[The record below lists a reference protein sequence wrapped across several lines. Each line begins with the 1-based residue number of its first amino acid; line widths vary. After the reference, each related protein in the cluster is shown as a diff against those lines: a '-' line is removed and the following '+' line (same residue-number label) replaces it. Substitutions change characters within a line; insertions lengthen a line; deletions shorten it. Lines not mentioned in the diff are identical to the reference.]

1 MAIIDL
7 MPPIFGRAY
16 KIDYKEYDGICFQ
29 NVEHWSR
36 LYLIREN
43 GSRPEHQEYFYGGFG
58 DQSKEL
64 LDERIRNAYPDA
76 ILCETEDEEEK
87 WLLLI

>member
-1 MAIIDL
+1 

-16 KIDYKEYDGICFQ
+16 KSDYDSIYGKEFDIR
-29 NVEHWSR
+29 EHWSR
-36 LYLIREN
+36 PYLIREN

-58 DQSKEL
+58 DQPKEL

-76 ILCETEDEEEK
+76 ILCESKDEEDK
-87 WLLLI
+87 WMLLI

>member
-1 MAIIDL
+1 

-16 KIDYKEYDGICFQ
+16 KSDYKEYDGTIFQ
-29 NVEHWSR
+29 NVEHWTR
-36 LYLIREN
+36 PYIVREN
-43 GSRPEHQEYFYGGFG
+43 GSRPEHQEYFYGDFG
-58 DQSKEL
+58 DQPKEL

-76 ILCETEDEEEK
+76 ILCETEEEEQK